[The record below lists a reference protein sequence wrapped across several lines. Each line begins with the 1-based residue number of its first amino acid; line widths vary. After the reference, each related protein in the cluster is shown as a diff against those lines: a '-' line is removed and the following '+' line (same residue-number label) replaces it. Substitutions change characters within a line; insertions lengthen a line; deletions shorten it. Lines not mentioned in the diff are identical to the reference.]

1 MKVYYQLSTY
11 ISHRRAGEAYI
22 ACLDAAGHTRVDDPA
37 MADVAVFHDDASN
50 LPLHVASLPQ
60 LRKIPK
66 IAVCVWETEC
76 LPDVYIHGLSHVD
89 RVWTPSEF
97 SLSAIEPH
105 FPGSRVLPHVVER
118 IRPGRDALAWATERI
133 GKRAGESPHY
143 FYTVIDSINPRKN
156 LQGLLSAFIT
166 AFPEGG
172 AQRSARLVIKQYRQP
187 VDMSAF
193 GHVIAIDEDLDDERM
208 AALHAVCDTF
218 VSAHHA
224 EGWGM
229 GLSEAMSFG
238 KLVLATGYSGNMQFM
253 TPENS
258 VPLPYT
264 LVPVPQIMCDA
275 SPLFSRSMRWAD
287 VDIPAMAGAMRKAL
301 RGISPEKQRCIQDS
315 VRVFSPEAISARL
328 AELLREFEP
337 A

>member
-1 MKVYYQLSTY
+1 MNVYYQLSTY

-37 MADVAVFHDDASN
+37 LADVAILHDDASN
-50 LPLHVASLPQ
+50 LPFYVASLP
-60 LRKIPK
+60 LRPGVPK
-66 IAVCVWETEC
+66 IAFCVWETDR
-76 LPDVYIHGLSHVD
+76 LPDAYIAGLSLVD

-97 SLSAIEPH
+97 SLAAIEPH
-105 FPGSRVLPHVVER
+105 FPGSRLLPHVVER
-118 IRPGRDALAWATERI
+118 TRPGRDALTWAMERI
-133 GKRAGESPHY
+133 GKQAGESTHY

-156 LQGLLSAFIT
+156 LEGLLNAFIT

-172 AQRSARLVIKQYRQP
+172 AQRAARLVIKQYRQP
-187 VDMSAF
+187 LDVSAF
-193 GHVIAIDEDLDDERM
+193 GHIIAVDETLDDERM

-253 TPENS
+253 TEENS

-264 LVPVPQIMCDA
+264 LAPVGQAMCDA
-275 SPLFSRSMRWAD
+275 SPLFTPDMRWAD
-287 VDIPAMAGAMRKAL
+287 VDIPAMAASMRKAL
-301 RGISPEKQRCIQDS
+301 RGISPEKRRTIQES
-315 VRVFSPEAISARL
+315 MRAFSPEAVSRRL
-328 AELLREFEP
+328 AELLREFGP
-337 A
+337 V